1 MGCRDS
7 LETVTHRAIGV
18 GSGAIIEGITKG
30 NLTDDTKILERQ
42 NFSDSTGTEVF
53 FFFFL
58 GMKICFIF
66 TKLKK
71 KERKKNKH

>member
-53 FFFFL
+53 FFFF
-58 GMKICFIF
+58 
-66 TKLKK
+66 
-71 KERKKNKH
+71 